1 MYLTPQQYIPGTIKA
16 LNPLKRKAG
25 NPGGT
30 QNRKLHYKDIITAFD
45 IESTRLVEI
54 EQSIMYVWQMH
65 LDGIGT
71 IIGRTWNELLT
82 LFKQF
87 RDELQKE
94 TLCIFVHN
102 LSYEFQFLR
111 AIYNFQQ
118 DEVFAVDSRKVLKCT
133 MWDGAIEFRCSYLH
147 SNMSLAQ
154 YTKKMG
160 VEHAKLSGDKFDYT
174 VRRYPWTTLS
184 DGEIAYCTHD
194 VVGLVEAIKKEMA
207 MDGDD
212 LYTFPLTST
221 GYVRRDAK
229 AAMRQTRNHGIKDI
243 LPDYELYKLLREAFR
258 GGNTHAN
265 RYYAERV
272 LRNVKSADR
281 ISSYPEVMLNH
292 QYPVS
297 TFCKSCDNNP
307 ERVMDLITKKKKA
320 VVCRVKLWA
329 VRLID
334 EFWGCPYLSF
344 DKCRNVINGA
354 RDNGRIL
361 SADYLETSVTDV
373 DLKIILG
380 EYAFDNMEFTDVYY
394 ARYGELPEPLKDVVR
409 DYYRKKTELKNVPGQ
424 EIYYTKSK
432 NKLNSC
438 YGMMAQDPGKQSKIF
453 KDGEWTVEEKEQSAI
468 LDERNK
474 HAFLAYQWGVWV
486 TAWARYELEE
496 GLKIAGHNF
505 VYCDT
510 DSVKH
515 VGDCDFSAYNREKE
529 KRSKETGAY
538 ATDKHGETFY
548 MGLYESDGTYVTF
561 ATMGAKKYV
570 YTIKRDPI
578 TRPSVSK
585 KCKYIKT
592 GYYKRRGG
600 HVHCTIAGVDKSKG
614 GWELDRAGGIS
625 AFRRGFV
632 FRNAGGTE
640 SVYND
645 HPTNGVIEIDGHKL
659 LITPNVV
666 IRESEYTLGVSRD
679 YASLLLEIGEETVDF
694 LENL

>member
-1 MYLTPQQYIPGTIKA
+1 MYLTPSQYVPGTIAA
-16 LNPLKRKAG
+16 LSTLKRNSG

-30 QNRKLHYKDIITAFD
+30 QNRKLHYKDIIAAFD
-45 IESTRLVEI
+45 IETTRLPEI
-54 EQSIMYVWQMH
+54 EQAIMYVWQLH

-71 IIGRTWNELLT
+71 IIGRTWDELWAL
-82 LFKQF
+82 LKQF

-94 TLCIFVHN
+94 TVCIFVHN

-111 AIYNFQQ
+111 AIYNFHE

-147 SNMSLAQ
+147 SNMSLEQ

-160 VEHAKLSGDKFDYT
+160 VEHGKLSGEEFDYS
-174 VRRYPWTTLS
+174 VCRFPWTPLS
-184 DGEIAYCTHD
+184 DKEIAYCTHD
-194 VVGLVEAIKKEMA
+194 VLGLVEAIKKEME
-207 MDGDD
+207 MDGDN

-229 AAMRQTRNHGIKDI
+229 AAMRKSRNHGVKDI
-243 LPDYELYKLLREAFR
+243 LPDYELYTLLREAFR

-265 RYYAERV
+265 RYYAERI
-272 LRNVKSADR
+272 LHNVKSADR
-281 ISSYPEVMLNH
+281 VSSYPEVMCNH

-297 TFCKSCDNNP
+297 QFHKSCDNTP
-307 ERVMDLITKKKKA
+307 DRVMALITKQKKA
-320 VVCRVKLWA
+320 VVCRVKLWS

-334 EFWGCPYLSF
+334 ELWGCPYLSF

-373 DLKIILG
+373 DLKIILE
-380 EYAFDNMEFTDVYY
+380 EYEFDNMEFTDVYY
-394 ARYGELPEPLKDVVR
+394 ARYGYLPKPLIDVVQ

-424 EIYYTKSK
+424 EVFYTKSK

-438 YGMMAQDPGKQSKIF
+438 YGMMAQDPGKQSNIF
-453 KDGEWTVEEKEQSAI
+453 KDGEWTVEEKEQSEI
-468 LDERNK
+468 LEERNK
-474 HAFLAYQWGVWV
+474 HSFLAYQWGVWV

-510 DSVKH
+510 DSVKYI
-515 VGDCDFSAYNREKE
+515 GNCDFTAYNLAKE

-548 MGLYESDGTYVTF
+548 MGVYESDGSYSEF

-570 YTIKRDPI
+570 YKESQDGET
-578 TRPSVSK
+578 
-585 KCKYIKT
+585 
-592 GYYKRRGG
+592 
-600 HVHCTIAGVDKSKG
+600 HCTIAGVNKKRG
-614 GWELDRAGGIS
+614 GKELDRHGGIS

-632 FRNAGGTE
+632 FREAGGTE

-645 HPTNGVIEIDGHKL
+645 RPTNGVIEIDGHKL
-659 LITPNVV
+659 LITPNIV

-679 YASLLLEIGEETVDF
+679 YASLLLEIGKESVDF
-694 LENL
+694 LEDL

>member
-1 MYLTPQQYIPGTIKA
+1 MYLTPQQYVPGTIAA
-16 LNPLKRKAG
+16 LSTLKRNSG

-30 QNRKLHYKDIITAFD
+30 QNRKLHYKDIIAAFD
-45 IESTRLVEI
+45 IETTRLPEI
-54 EQSIMYVWQMH
+54 EQAIMYVWQLH

-71 IIGRTWNELLT
+71 IIGRTWDELWAL
-82 LFKQF
+82 LKQF

-94 TLCIFVHN
+94 TVCIFVHN

-111 AIYNFQQ
+111 AIYNFQE

-133 MWDGAIEFRCSYLH
+133 MWDGAIEFRCSHLH
-147 SNMSLAQ
+147 SNMSLDQ

-160 VEHAKLSGDKFDYT
+160 VEHSKLSGEEFDYS
-174 VRRYPWTTLS
+174 VRRFPWTPLS
-184 DGEIAYCTHD
+184 DKEIAYCTHD
-194 VVGLVEAIKKEMA
+194 VLGLVEAIKKEME
-207 MDGDD
+207 MDGDN

-229 AAMRQTRNHGIKDI
+229 AAMRQSRNHGVKDI
-243 LPDYELYKLLREAFR
+243 LPDYELYTLLREAFR

-272 LRNVKSADR
+272 LHNVKSADR
-281 ISSYPEVMLNH
+281 VSSYPEVMCNR

-297 TFCKSCDNNP
+297 EFHKSCDNSP
-307 ERVMDLITKKKKA
+307 ERVMALITKQKKA

-380 EYAFDNMEFTDVYY
+380 EYEFENMEFMDVYY
-394 ARYGELPEPLKDVVR
+394 ARYGYLPKPLIEVVQ

-424 EIYYTKSK
+424 EVYYTKSK

-438 YGMMAQDPGKQSKIF
+438 YGMMAQDPGKKSNIF
-453 KDGEWTVEEKEQSAI
+453 SGGEWLVEDKEQKEI
-468 LDERNK
+468 LDDRNK

-510 DSVKH
+510 DSVKYI
-515 VGDCDFSAYNREKE
+515 GDCDFSAYNSAKK
-529 KRSKETGAY
+529 KRSTETGAY

-548 MGLYESDGTYVTF
+548 MGRYESDGSYAEF

-570 YTIKRDPI
+570 YRETPDGE
-578 TRPSVSK
+578 T
-585 KCKYIKT
+585 
-592 GYYKRRGG
+592 
-600 HVHCTIAGVDKSKG
+600 HCTIAGVNKKLG
-614 GWELDRAGGIS
+614 GKELDKHGGMM

-632 FRNAGGTE
+632 FKEAGGTE

-659 LITPNVV
+659 LITPNIV

-679 YASLLLEIGEETVDF
+679 YASLLLEIGKESVDF
-694 LENL
+694 LEDL

>member
-1 MYLTPQQYIPGTIKA
+1 MYLNPQQYVPGTIAA
-16 LNPLKRKAG
+16 LPTLKRNTG

-30 QNRKLHYKDIITAFD
+30 QNRKLHYKDIIAAFD
-45 IESTRLVEI
+45 IETTRLSEI
-54 EQSIMYVWQMH
+54 EQAIMYVWQLH

-71 IIGRTWNELLT
+71 IIGRTWDELWAL
-82 LFKQF
+82 LKQF

-94 TLCIFVHN
+94 TVCIFVHN

-111 AIYNFQQ
+111 AIYNFQE

-147 SNMSLAQ
+147 SNMSLEQ
-154 YTKKMG
+154 YTKKMC
-160 VEHAKLSGDKFDYT
+160 VEHSKLSGEEFDYS
-174 VRRYPWTTLS
+174 VRRFPWTPLS
-184 DGEIAYCTHD
+184 DKEIAYCTHD
-194 VVGLVEAIKKEMA
+194 VLGLVEAIKKEME
-207 MDGDD
+207 MDGDN

-229 AAMRQTRNHGIKDI
+229 AAMRQSRNHGVKDI
-243 LPDYELYKLLREAFR
+243 LPDYELYALLREAFR

-265 RYYAERV
+265 RFYAERI
-272 LRNVKSADR
+272 LHDVKSADR
-281 ISSYPEVMLNH
+281 VSSYPEVMCNR

-297 TFCKSCDNNP
+297 EFHKSCDNSP
-307 ERVMDLITKKKKA
+307 ERVMALITKQKKA

-334 EFWGCPYLSF
+334 ELWGCPYLSF

-373 DLKIILG
+373 DLKIILE
-380 EYAFDNMEFTDVYY
+380 EYEFDNMEFTDVYY
-394 ARYGELPEPLKDVVR
+394 ARYGYLPKPLIDVVQ

-424 EIYYTKSK
+424 EVFYMKSK

-438 YGMMAQDPGKQSKIF
+438 YGMMAQDPGKQSNIF
-453 KDGEWTVEEKEQSAI
+453 SKGEWTVEDKEQPEI
-468 LDERNK
+468 LEERNK

-496 GLKIAGHNF
+496 GLKIAGHNY

-510 DSVKH
+510 DSVKYI
-515 VGDCDFSAYNREKE
+515 GECDFTAYNSAKK
-529 KRSKETGAY
+529 KRSTETGAY

-548 MGLYESDGTYVTF
+548 MGLYESDGSYAEF

-570 YTIKRDPI
+570 YRETPDGE
-578 TRPSVSK
+578 T
-585 KCKYIKT
+585 
-592 GYYKRRGG
+592 
-600 HVHCTIAGVDKSKG
+600 HCTIAGVNKKLG
-614 GWELDRAGGIS
+614 GKELDKHGGMM

-632 FRNAGGTE
+632 FKEAGGTE
-640 SVYND
+640 SIYND

-659 LITPNVV
+659 LITPNIV

-679 YASLLLEIGEETVDF
+679 YASLLLEIGKETVDF

>member
-1 MYLTPQQYIPGTIKA
+1 MYLTPQQYIPGSIAAMETV
-16 LNPLKRKAG
+16 KRKKG
-25 NPGGT
+25 NPGGV
-30 QNRKLHYKDIITAFD
+30 QNRKSHYKNIIAAFD
-45 IESTRLVEI
+45 IETTRLPEI
-54 EQSIMYVWQMH
+54 EQSIMYVWQLH

-71 IIGRTWNELLT
+71 IIGRTWHELLALLT
-82 LFKQF
+82 QI
-87 RDELQKE
+87 RDELHKE

-111 AIYNFQQ
+111 AIYSFSQE
-118 DEVFAVDSRKVLKCT
+118 EVFAVDSRKVLKCT

-160 VEHAKLSGDKFDYT
+160 VEHVKLSGDDFDYSA
-174 VRRYPWTTLS
+174 RRYPWTPLS
-184 DGEIAYCTHD
+184 EKEIAYCTHD
-194 VVGLVEAIKKEMA
+194 VLGLVEAIKKEMEL
-207 MDGDD
+207 DCDT

-229 AAMRQTRNHGIKDI
+229 AAMRQSRNHGVKDI
-243 LPDYELYKLLREAFR
+243 LPDYELYTILREAFR

-265 RYYAERV
+265 RYYAERI
-272 LRNVKSADR
+272 LHNVKSADR
-281 ISSYPEVMLNH
+281 VSSYPEVMCNR

-297 TFCKSCDNNP
+297 EFHKSCDNSAQ
-307 ERVMDLITKKKKA
+307 RVIDLITKQKKA

-334 EFWGCPYLSF
+334 ELWGCPYLSY

-361 SADYLETSVTDV
+361 SADYLETSITDV
-373 DLKIILG
+373 DLKIILS
-380 EYAFDNMEFTDVYY
+380 EYTFDNMEFTDVYY
-394 ARYGELPEPLKDVVR
+394 ARYGYLPKELINVVL
-409 DYYRKKTELKNVPGQ
+409 DYYHKKTALKNVAGQ
-424 EIYYTKSK
+424 EVYYTKAK

-438 YGMMAQDPGKQSKIF
+438 YGMMAQDPGKKSNIF
-453 KDGEWTVEEKEQSAI
+453 VAGNWALEDKDQAKI
-468 LDERNK
+468 LDERNE

-510 DSVKH
+510 DSVKYL
-515 VGDCDFSAYNREKE
+515 GNCDFTVYNDAKV
-529 KRSKETGAY
+529 KRSAETGAC
-538 ATDKHGETFY
+538 ATDKHGETHY
-548 MGLYESDGTYVTF
+548 MGVYEADGCYAEF

-570 YTIKRDPI
+570 YTETP
-578 TRPSVSK
+578 
-585 KCKYIKT
+585 
-592 GYYKRRGG
+592 GG
-600 HVHCTIAGVDKSKG
+600 ETHCTVAGVNKKLG
-614 GWELDRAGGIS
+614 GKELDKHGGIS
-625 AFRRGFV
+625 AFHRGFV
-632 FRNAGGTE
+632 FHEAGGTE

-645 HPTNGVIEIDGHKL
+645 HYNNGVIEIDGHKL
-659 LITPNVV
+659 LVTPNIV

-679 YASLLLEIGEETVDF
+679 YASLLLEIGKESVDF

>member
-1 MYLTPQQYIPGTIKA
+1 MYLTPQQYITGTIKA
-16 LNPLKRKAG
+16 LNPVKRRAG

-30 QNRKLHYKDIITAFD
+30 QNRKLHYKDIIAAFD
-45 IESTRLVEI
+45 IETTRLEEI
-54 EQSIMYVWQMH
+54 EQSVMYVWQLQ
-65 LDGIGT
+65 LDGVGT

-82 LFKQF
+82 LLKQF

-102 LSYEFQFLR
+102 LSYEFQFLQ
-111 AIYNFQQ
+111 AIYNFQD

-160 VEHAKLSGDKFDYT
+160 VAHAKLSGDDFDYT
-174 VRRYPWTTLS
+174 IRRYPWTPLT
-184 DGEIAYCTHD
+184 DAEIAYCTHD
-194 VVGLVEAIKKEMA
+194 VLGLVEAIKKEMG

-229 AAMRQTRNHGIKDI
+229 AAMRQSRNHGIKDI

-265 RYYAERV
+265 RYYADRV
-272 LRNVKSADR
+272 LHNVKSADR
-281 ISSYPEVMLNH
+281 VSSYPEVMCNK

-297 TFCKSCDNNP
+297 AFHKSCDNTP
-307 ERVMDLITKKKKA
+307 ERVMSLITKQKKA
-320 VVCRVKLWA
+320 VVCRVKLWG

-344 DKCRNVINGA
+344 DKCRNVVNGA

-361 SADYLETSVTDV
+361 SAEYLETSVTDI
-373 DLKIILG
+373 DIKIILG
-380 EYAFDNMEFTDVYY
+380 EYEFDNMEFSDVYY
-394 ARYGELPEPLKDVVR
+394 ARYGKLPKPLTDVVLS
-409 DYYRKKTELKNVPGQ
+409 YYHKKTELKGVAGQ
-424 EIYYTKSK
+424 EVYYTKSK
-432 NKLNSC
+432 NKQNAC
-438 YGMMAQDPGKQSKIF
+438 YGMMAQDPGKQSTVYQN
-453 KDGEWTVEEKEQSAI
+453 GEWVTEDKSQSAI

-510 DSVKH
+510 DSVKY
-515 VGDCDFSAYNREKE
+515 VGECDFNKYNEK
-529 KRSKETGAY
+529 KVKESIESGAY
-538 ATDKHGETFY
+538 ATSRDGITYY
-548 MGLYESDGTYVTF
+548 MGVYESDGTYADF

-570 YTIKRDPI
+570 YTETP
-578 TRPSVSK
+578 
-585 KCKYIKT
+585 
-592 GYYKRRGG
+592 GG
-600 HVHCTIAGVDKSKG
+600 ETHCTIAGVNKKLG
-614 GWELDRAGGIS
+614 GKELDKHGGIS

-632 FRNAGGTE
+632 FREAGGTE

-659 LITPNVV
+659 LITPNIV

>member
-1 MYLTPQQYIPGTIKA
+1 MYLTPQQYVPGTIAA
-16 LNPLKRKAG
+16 LNALKRNTG

-30 QNRKLHYKDIITAFD
+30 QNRKLHYKDIIAAFD
-45 IESTRLVEI
+45 IETTRLPEI
-54 EQSIMYVWQMH
+54 EQSIMYVWQLH

-71 IIGRTWNELLT
+71 IIGRTWDELWAL
-82 LFKQF
+82 LKQF

-94 TLCIFVHN
+94 TVCIFVHN

-111 AIYNFQQ
+111 GIYNFQE

-160 VEHAKLSGDKFDYT
+160 VEHGKLSGDEFDYSAL
-174 VRRYPWTTLS
+174 RFPWTPLS
-184 DGEIAYCTHD
+184 DKEIAYCTHD
-194 VVGLVEAIKKEMA
+194 VLGLVEAIKKEME
-207 MDGDD
+207 MDGDN

-229 AAMRQTRNHGIKDI
+229 AAMRKSRNHGVKDI
-243 LPDYELYKLLREAFR
+243 LPDYELYTLLREAFR

-265 RYYAERV
+265 RYYTQRI
-272 LRNVKSADR
+272 LHDVKSADR
-281 ISSYPEVMLNH
+281 VSSYPEVMCNR

-297 TFCKSCDNNP
+297 EFHKSCDNSP
-307 ERVMDLITKKKKA
+307 QRVIALITKQKKA

-329 VRLID
+329 VMLVD
-334 EFWGCPYLSF
+334 EFWGCPYLSL

-361 SADYLETSVTDV
+361 SADYLETSATDV
-373 DLKIILG
+373 DLKIILN
-380 EYAFDNMEFTDVYY
+380 EYKFDNMEFSDVYY
-394 ARYGELPEPLKDVVR
+394 ARYGYLPKPLIDVVQ

-424 EIYYTKSK
+424 EVFYTKAK

-438 YGMMAQDPGKQSKIF
+438 YGMMAQDPGKQSYIF
-453 KDGEWTVEEKEQSAI
+453 KDGEWTAEEKEQSEI
-468 LDERNK
+468 MEERNK

-510 DSVKH
+510 DSVKYI
-515 VGDCDFSAYNREKE
+515 GDCDFSAYNRAKE
-529 KRSKETGAY
+529 KRSAETGAY

-548 MGLYESDGTYVTF
+548 MGVYESDGSYSEF

-570 YTIKRDPI
+570 YKETPYGE
-578 TRPSVSK
+578 T
-585 KCKYIKT
+585 
-592 GYYKRRGG
+592 
-600 HVHCTIAGVDKSKG
+600 HCTIAGVNKKLG
-614 GWELDRAGGIS
+614 GKELDKNGGIS

-632 FRNAGGTE
+632 FREAGGTE

-659 LITPNVV
+659 LITPNIV

-679 YASLLLEIGEETVDF
+679 YASLLLEIGKETVDF

>member
-1 MYLTPQQYIPGTIKA
+1 MYLTPEQYVPGTIA
-16 LNPLKRKAG
+16 AIPTLKRNSG
-25 NPGGT
+25 NPGGM
-30 QNRKLHYKDIITAFD
+30 QNRKLHYKDIIAAFD
-45 IESTRLVEI
+45 IETTRLAEI
-54 EQSIMYVWQMH
+54 EQAIMYVWQLH

-71 IIGRTWNELLT
+71 IIGRTWDELWAL
-82 LFKQF
+82 LKQF

-94 TLCIFVHN
+94 TVCIFVHN

-111 AIYNFQQ
+111 AIYNFQE

-147 SNMSLAQ
+147 SNMSLDQ

-160 VEHAKLSGDKFDYT
+160 VEHAKLSGEDFDYSI
-174 VRRYPWTTLS
+174 RRYPWTPLT
-184 DGEIAYCTHD
+184 DKEIAYCTHD
-194 VVGLVEAIKKEMA
+194 VLGLVEAIKKEME
-207 MDGDD
+207 MDGDN

-229 AAMRQTRNHGIKDI
+229 SAMRQSRNHGVKDI
-243 LPDYELYKLLREAFR
+243 LPDYELYTLLREAFR

-265 RYYAERV
+265 RFYAERI
-272 LRNVKSADR
+272 LHYVKSADR
-281 ISSYPEVMLNH
+281 VSSYPEVMCNH
-292 QYPVS
+292 KYPVS
-297 TFCKSCDNNP
+297 EFHKSCDNSP
-307 ERVMDLITKKKKA
+307 DRVISLITKQKKA
-320 VVCRVKLWA
+320 VVCRVKLWS

-361 SADYLETSVTDV
+361 SADYLETTVTDV
-373 DLKIILG
+373 DLKIILE
-380 EYAFDNMEFTDVYY
+380 EYEFDNMEFTDVYY
-394 ARYGELPEPLKDVVR
+394 ARYGYLPKPLIDVVQ

-424 EIYYTKSK
+424 EVYYTKAK

-438 YGMMAQDPGKQSKIF
+438 YGMMAQDPGKKSNIF
-453 KDGEWTVEEKEQSAI
+453 SGGEWSVEDKEQKEI

-510 DSVKH
+510 DSVKYI
-515 VGDCDFSAYNREKE
+515 GDCDFSAYNRAKE
-529 KRSKETGAY
+529 KRSSETGAY
-538 ATDKHGETFY
+538 ATDKHGDTFY
-548 MGLYESDGTYVTF
+548 MGVYESDGSYSEF

-570 YTIKRDPI
+570 YKETLDDE
-578 TRPSVSK
+578 T
-585 KCKYIKT
+585 
-592 GYYKRRGG
+592 
-600 HVHCTIAGVDKSKG
+600 HCTIAGVNKKLG
-614 GWELDRAGGIS
+614 GKELDKNGGIS

-632 FRNAGGTE
+632 FREAGGTE

-659 LITPNVV
+659 LITPNIV

-679 YASLLLEIGEETVDF
+679 YASLLLEIGKETVDF

>member
-1 MYLTPQQYIPGTIKA
+1 MILRPSDYTPGTIA
-16 LNPLKRKAG
+16 NIETLARKRG
-25 NPGGT
+25 NPGGQ
-30 QNRKLHYKDIITAFD
+30 QNRGGKYKNIIAAFD
-45 IESTRLVEI
+45 IETTRLPEI
-54 EQSIMYVWQMH
+54 EQAIMYVWQLH

-71 IIGRTWNELLT
+71 IIGRTWDELYT
-82 LFKQF
+82 LFTQF
-87 RDELQKE
+87 RDELHKE

-111 AIYNFQQ
+111 AIYNFQE

-133 MWDGAIEFRCSYLH
+133 MWDGTIEFRCSYLH

-160 VEHAKLSGDKFDYT
+160 VEHTKLSGDDFDYS
-174 VRRYPWTTLS
+174 VRRFPWTPLS
-184 DGEIAYCTHD
+184 DKEIAYCTHD
-194 VVGLVEAIKKEMA
+194 VLGLVEAIKKEMS
-207 MDGDD
+207 MDGDT

-229 AAMRQTRNHGIKDI
+229 KAMRESRDHGVKNI
-243 LPDYELYKLLREAFR
+243 LPDYELYTLLREAFR

-265 RYYAERV
+265 RYYAERI
-272 LRNVKSADR
+272 LHDVKSADR
-281 ISSYPEVMLNH
+281 VSSYPEVMCNR

-297 TFCKSCDNNP
+297 EFHKSCDNSP
-307 ERVMDLITKKKKA
+307 ERVMALITKQKKA
-320 VVCRVKLWA
+320 VVCRVKIWA

-373 DLKIILG
+373 DLKIILD
-380 EYAFDNMEFTDVYY
+380 EYEFDNLEFADVYY
-394 ARYGELPEPLKDVVR
+394 ARYGYLPKPLIDVVQ
-409 DYYRKKTELKNVPGQ
+409 DYYRKKTKLKNVPGQ
-424 EIYYTKSK
+424 EVFYTKSK

-453 KDGEWTVEEKEQSAI
+453 RKGEWTVEDKEHAEI

-496 GLKIAGHNF
+496 GLKIAGHNY

-510 DSVKH
+510 DSVKYI
-515 VGDCDFSAYNREKE
+515 GDCDFTAYNLAKK
-529 KRSKETGAY
+529 KRSTETGAY

-548 MGLYESDGTYVTF
+548 MGLYESDGSYADF

-570 YTIKRDPI
+570 YRETPDGE
-578 TRPSVSK
+578 T
-585 KCKYIKT
+585 
-592 GYYKRRGG
+592 
-600 HVHCTIAGVDKSKG
+600 HCTIAGVNKRLG
-614 GWELDRAGGIS
+614 GKELDDNGGVT
-625 AFRRGFV
+625 AFHRGFV
-632 FRNAGGTE
+632 FRRAGGTE

-645 HPTNGVIEIDGHKL
+645 HPTNGTIEIDGHKL
-659 LITPNVV
+659 LITPNIV
-666 IRESEYTLGVSRD
+666 IRDSEYTLGVSRD
-679 YASLLLEIGEETVDF
+679 YASLLLEIGKETVDF
-694 LENL
+694 LDNL

>member
-1 MYLTPQQYIPGTIKA
+1 MYLTPQQYVPGTIA
-16 LNPLKRKAG
+16 ELNTLKRNSG

-30 QNRKLHYKDIITAFD
+30 QNRKRRYKDIIAAFD
-45 IESTRLVEI
+45 IETTRLTEI
-54 EQSIMYVWQMH
+54 EQAIMYVWQLH

-71 IIGRTWNELLT
+71 IIGRTWDELWALLT
-82 LFKQF
+82 QF
-87 RDELQKE
+87 RDELHKE

-111 AIYNFQQ
+111 AIYNFEE

-147 SNMSLAQ
+147 SNMSLDQ

-160 VEHAKLSGDKFDYT
+160 VEHGKLSGEEFDYS
-174 VRRYPWTTLS
+174 VRRFPWTPLS
-184 DGEIAYCTHD
+184 DKEIAYCTHD
-194 VVGLVEAIKKEMA
+194 VLGLVEAIKKEME
-207 MDGDD
+207 MDGDN

-229 AAMRQTRNHGIKDI
+229 AAMRKIRNHGVKDI
-243 LPDYELYKLLREAFR
+243 LPDYELYTLLREAFR

-272 LRNVKSADR
+272 LHNVKSADR
-281 ISSYPEVMLNH
+281 VSSYPEVMCNR

-297 TFCKSCDNNP
+297 EFRKSCDNSP
-307 ERVMDLITKKKKA
+307 ERVIALITKQKKA
-320 VVCRVKLWA
+320 VVCRVKLWS

-334 EFWGCPYLSF
+334 ELWGCPYLSF

-373 DLKIILG
+373 DLKIILE
-380 EYAFDNMEFTDVYY
+380 EYEFDNMEFTDVYY
-394 ARYGELPEPLKDVVR
+394 ARYGYLPKPLIDVVQ

-424 EIYYTKSK
+424 EVFYTKAK

-438 YGMMAQDPGKQSKIF
+438 YGMMAQDPGKQSNIF
-453 KDGEWTVEEKEQSAI
+453 RKGEWEVEDKEQPEI
-468 LDERNK
+468 LEERNK

-496 GLKIAGHNF
+496 GLKIAGHNY

-510 DSVKH
+510 DSVKYI
-515 VGDCDFSAYNREKE
+515 GECDFTSYNTAKK
-529 KRSKETGAY
+529 KRSTETGAY

-548 MGLYESDGTYVTF
+548 MGLYESDGSYAEF

-570 YTIKRDPI
+570 YKETPDGE
-578 TRPSVSK
+578 T
-585 KCKYIKT
+585 
-592 GYYKRRGG
+592 
-600 HVHCTIAGVDKSKG
+600 HCTIAGVNKKLG
-614 GWELDRAGGIS
+614 GKELDKHGGMM

-632 FRNAGGTE
+632 FRGAGGTE

-659 LITPNVV
+659 LITPNIV

-679 YASLLLEIGEETVDF
+679 YASLLLEIGKESVDF
-694 LENL
+694 LEDL

>member
-1 MYLTPQQYIPGTIKA
+1 
-16 LNPLKRKAG
+16 
-25 NPGGT
+25 
-30 QNRKLHYKDIITAFD
+30 
-45 IESTRLVEI
+45 
-54 EQSIMYVWQMH
+54 MYVWQLH

-71 IIGRTWNELLT
+71 IIGRTWDELWAL
-82 LFKQF
+82 LKQF
-87 RDELQKE
+87 RDELEKE

-111 AIYNFQQ
+111 AIYNFQE

-147 SNMSLAQ
+147 SNMSLDQ
-154 YTKKMG
+154 YTKKMC
-160 VEHAKLSGDKFDYT
+160 VEHAKLSGVDFDYS
-174 VRRYPWTTLS
+174 VRRFPWTPLT
-184 DGEIAYCTHD
+184 DAEIAYCTND
-194 VVGLVEAIKKEMA
+194 VVGLVEAIKKEME
-207 MDGDD
+207 MDGDN

-229 AAMRQTRNHGIKDI
+229 AAMRKSRNHGFKDI
-243 LPDYELYKLLREAFR
+243 LPDYELYTLLREAFR

-265 RYYAERV
+265 RYYAERI
-272 LRNVKSADR
+272 LHDVKSADR
-281 ISSYPEVMLNH
+281 VSSYPEVMCNR

-297 TFCKSCDNNP
+297 EFHKSCDNSP
-307 ERVMDLITKKKKA
+307 ERVMSLITKQKKA
-320 VVCRVKLWA
+320 VVCRVKLWK

-373 DLKIILG
+373 DLKIILE
-380 EYAFDNMEFTDVYY
+380 EYEFDNMEFTDVYY
-394 ARYGELPEPLKDVVR
+394 ARYGNLPKPLIDVVQ
-409 DYYRKKTELKNVPGQ
+409 DYYRKKTGLKNVPGQ
-424 EIYYTKSK
+424 EVYYTKSK

-438 YGMMAQDPGKQSKIF
+438 YGMMAQDPGKQSNIF
-453 KDGEWTVEEKEQSAI
+453 KCGEWIIEDKEQSAI
-468 LDERNK
+468 LEERNK

-486 TAWARYELEE
+486 TAWARYELEQ

-510 DSVKH
+510 DSVKYI
-515 VGDCDFSAYNREKE
+515 GDCDFTAYNSAKE
-529 KRSKETGAY
+529 KRSTETGAF
-538 ATDKHGETFY
+538 ASDKHGETFY
-548 MGLYESDGTYVTF
+548 MGVYESDGMYSEF

-570 YTIKRDPI
+570 YKESQDGET
-578 TRPSVSK
+578 
-585 KCKYIKT
+585 
-592 GYYKRRGG
+592 
-600 HVHCTIAGVDKSKG
+600 HCTIAGVNKKLG
-614 GWELDRAGGIS
+614 GKELDKHGGMS

-632 FRNAGGTE
+632 FHEAGGTE

-659 LITPNVV
+659 LITPNIV

-679 YASLLLEIGEETVDF
+679 YASLLLEIGKESVDF

>member
-1 MYLTPQQYIPGTIKA
+1 MYLSPQQYVPGTIAA
-16 LNPLKRKAG
+16 LPTLKRNSG

-30 QNRKLHYKDIITAFD
+30 QNRKLHYKDIIAAFD
-45 IESTRLVEI
+45 IETTRLPEI
-54 EQSIMYVWQMH
+54 EQAIMYVWQLH

-71 IIGRTWNELLT
+71 IIGRTWDELWAL
-82 LFKQF
+82 LKQF

-94 TLCIFVHN
+94 TVCIFVHN

-111 AIYNFQQ
+111 AIYNFQE

-160 VEHAKLSGDKFDYT
+160 VEHTKLSGEDFDYSI
-174 VRRYPWTTLS
+174 RRYPWMPLT
-184 DGEIAYCTHD
+184 DKEIAYCTHD
-194 VVGLVEAIKKEMA
+194 VLGLVEAIKKEME
-207 MDGDD
+207 MDGDN

-229 AAMRQTRNHGIKDI
+229 AAMRQSRNHGVKEI
-243 LPDYELYKLLREAFR
+243 LPDYELYVLLREAFR

-265 RYYAERV
+265 RFYAERI
-272 LRNVKSADR
+272 LHDVKSADR
-281 ISSYPEVMLNH
+281 VSSYPEVMCNR

-297 TFCKSCDNNP
+297 KFHKSCDNSP
-307 ERVMDLITKKKKA
+307 ERVMALITKQKKA
-320 VVCRVKLWA
+320 VVCRVKLWS

-380 EYAFDNMEFTDVYY
+380 EYEFDNMEFTDVYY
-394 ARYGELPEPLKDVVR
+394 ARYGNLPKPLIDVVQ

-424 EIYYTKSK
+424 EVFYTKAK

-438 YGMMAQDPGKQSKIF
+438 YGMMAQDPGKQSNIF
-453 KDGEWTVEEKEQSAI
+453 SKGEWAVEEKEQKEI
-468 LDERNK
+468 LEERNK

-496 GLKIAGHNF
+496 GLKIAGHNY

-510 DSVKH
+510 DSVKYI
-515 VGDCDFSAYNREKE
+515 GDCDFTAYNMAKE
-529 KRSKETGAY
+529 KRSTETGAY

-548 MGLYESDGTYVTF
+548 MGLYESDGSYAEF

-570 YTIKRDPI
+570 YKETPDGE
-578 TRPSVSK
+578 T
-585 KCKYIKT
+585 
-592 GYYKRRGG
+592 
-600 HVHCTIAGVDKSKG
+600 HCTIAGVDKKLG
-614 GWELDRAGGIS
+614 GKELDKHGGMM

-632 FRNAGGTE
+632 FKEAGGTE

-659 LITPNVV
+659 LITPNIV

-679 YASLLLEIGEETVDF
+679 YASLLLEIGKESVDF

>member
-1 MYLTPQQYIPGTIKA
+1 MYLTPQQYVPGTIAA
-16 LNPLKRKAG
+16 LNTLKRNSG

-30 QNRKLHYKDIITAFD
+30 QNRKLHYKDIIAAFD
-45 IESTRLVEI
+45 IETTRLTEI
-54 EQSIMYVWQMH
+54 EQSIMYVWQLQ
-65 LDGIGT
+65 LDGVGT
-71 IIGRTWNELLT
+71 IIGRTWNELLM
-82 LFKQF
+82 LLKQF

-102 LSYEFQFLR
+102 LSYEFQFLQ
-111 AIYNFQQ
+111 AIYNFQE

-147 SNMSLAQ
+147 SNMSLDQ

-160 VEHAKLSGDKFDYT
+160 VEHAKLSGEDFDYT
-174 VRRYPWTTLS
+174 IRRYPWTPLTDS
-184 DGEIAYCTHD
+184 EIAYCTHD
-194 VVGLVEAIKKEMA
+194 VLGLVEAIKKEMA
-207 MDGDD
+207 MDGDN

-229 AAMRQTRNHGIKDI
+229 AAMRQSRDHGIKDI

-265 RYYAERV
+265 RYYADRV
-272 LRNVKSADR
+272 MHNVKSADR
-281 ISSYPEVMLNH
+281 VSSYPEVMCNN

-297 TFCKSCDNNP
+297 AFHKSCDNTP
-307 ERVMDLITKKKKA
+307 ERVMSLITKQNKA
-320 VVCRVKLWA
+320 VVCRVKLWG

-344 DKCRNVINGA
+344 DKCRNVVNGA

-361 SADYLETSVTDV
+361 SAEYLETSVTDI
-373 DLKIILG
+373 DIKIILG
-380 EYAFDNMEFTDVYY
+380 EYEFDNMEFSDVYY
-394 ARYGELPEPLKDVVR
+394 ARYGNLPKPLIDVVQ

-424 EIYYTKSK
+424 EVYYTKSK

-438 YGMMAQDPGKQSKIF
+438 YGMMAQDPGKQSNIF
-453 KDGEWTVEEKEQSAI
+453 KGGEWTIEEKEQSSI
-468 LDERNK
+468 LDDRNK

-510 DSVKH
+510 DSVKY
-515 VGDCDFSAYNREKE
+515 VGDCDFSVYNRAKE

-548 MGLYESDGTYVTF
+548 MGVYESDGTYADF

-570 YTIKRDPI
+570 YTETP
-578 TRPSVSK
+578 
-585 KCKYIKT
+585 
-592 GYYKRRGG
+592 GG
-600 HVHCTIAGVDKSKG
+600 ETHCTIAGVNKKLG
-614 GWELDRAGGIS
+614 GKELDKHGGIS

-632 FRNAGGTE
+632 FREAGGTE

-659 LITPNVV
+659 LITPNIV

>member
-1 MYLTPQQYIPGTIKA
+1 MYLNPKQYVPGTIAA
-16 LNPLKRKAG
+16 LSTLKRNRG

-30 QNRKLHYKDIITAFD
+30 QNRKLHYKDIIAAFD
-45 IESTRLVEI
+45 IETTRLPEI
-54 EQSIMYVWQMH
+54 EQAIMYVWQLH

-71 IIGRTWNELLT
+71 IIGRTWNELWAL
-82 LFKQF
+82 LKQF

-111 AIYNFQQ
+111 AIYNFQE

-147 SNMSLAQ
+147 SNMSLDQ

-160 VEHAKLSGDKFDYT
+160 VEHAKLSGEDFDYSI
-174 VRRYPWTTLS
+174 RRYPWTPLS
-184 DGEIAYCTHD
+184 DKEIAYCTHD
-194 VVGLVEAIKKEMA
+194 VIGLVEAIKKEME
-207 MDGDD
+207 MDGDN

-229 AAMRQTRNHGIKDI
+229 AAIRKSRNHGVRDI
-243 LPDYELYKLLREAFR
+243 LPDYELYTLLREAFR

-265 RYYAERV
+265 RYYAERI
-272 LRNVKSADR
+272 LHDVKSADR
-281 ISSYPEVMLNH
+281 VSSYPEVMCNRH
-292 QYPVS
+292 YPVS
-297 TFCKSCDNNP
+297 EFHKSCDNSP
-307 ERVMDLITKKKKA
+307 ERVMALITKQKKA
-320 VVCRVKLWA
+320 VVCRVKLWG
-329 VRLID
+329 VRLVD
-334 EFWGCPYLSF
+334 ELWGCPYLSF

-373 DLKIILG
+373 DLKIILE
-380 EYAFDNMEFTDVYY
+380 EYEFDNMEFTDVYY
-394 ARYGELPEPLKDVVR
+394 ARYGHLPKPLIDVVQ

-424 EIYYTKSK
+424 EVFYTKAK

-438 YGMMAQDPGKQSKIF
+438 YGMMAQDPGKQSNIF
-453 KDGEWTVEEKEQSAI
+453 HNGEWTVEDKEQPEI
-468 LDERNK
+468 LEERNK

-496 GLKIAGHNF
+496 GLKIAGHNY

-510 DSVKH
+510 DSVKYI
-515 VGDCDFSAYNREKE
+515 GDCDFTAYNSAKK
-529 KRSKETGAY
+529 KRSTDTGAY

-548 MGLYESDGTYVTF
+548 MGLYESDGSYAEF

-570 YTIKRDPI
+570 YRETPDGE
-578 TRPSVSK
+578 T
-585 KCKYIKT
+585 
-592 GYYKRRGG
+592 
-600 HVHCTIAGVDKSKG
+600 HCTIAGVNKKLG
-614 GWELDRAGGIS
+614 GKELDKHGGVI

-632 FRNAGGTE
+632 FKEAGGTE

-659 LITPNVV
+659 LITPNIV

>member
-1 MYLTPQQYIPGTIKA
+1 MYLTPQQYVPGTISA
-16 LNPLKRKAG
+16 LPTLKRNIG

-30 QNRKLHYKDIITAFD
+30 QNRKLHYKDIIAAFD
-45 IESTRLVEI
+45 IETTRLPEI
-54 EQSIMYVWQMH
+54 EQAIMYVWQLH

-71 IIGRTWNELLT
+71 IIGRTWDELWAL
-82 LFKQF
+82 LKQF

-94 TLCIFVHN
+94 TVCIFVHN

-111 AIYNFQQ
+111 AIYNFHE
-118 DEVFAVDSRKVLKCT
+118 DEVFAVDIRKVLKCT

-147 SNMSLAQ
+147 SNMSLEQ

-160 VEHAKLSGDKFDYT
+160 VEHGKLSGVEFDYS
-174 VRRYPWTTLS
+174 VRRFPWTPLS
-184 DGEIAYCTHD
+184 DKEIAYCTHD
-194 VVGLVEAIKKEMA
+194 VLGLVEAIKKEME
-207 MDGDD
+207 MDGDN

-229 AAMRQTRNHGIKDI
+229 AAMRQSRNHGVKDI
-243 LPDYELYKLLREAFR
+243 LPDYELYTLLREAFR

-265 RYYAERV
+265 RFYAERI
-272 LRNVKSADR
+272 LRDVKSADR
-281 ISSYPEVMLNH
+281 VSSYPEVMCNRK
-292 QYPVS
+292 YPVS
-297 TFCKSCDNNP
+297 EFHKSCDNSP
-307 ERVMDLITKKKKA
+307 ERVMDLITKQKKA

-334 EFWGCPYLSF
+334 ELWGCPYLSF

-373 DLKIILG
+373 DLKIVLE
-380 EYAFDNMEFTDVYY
+380 EYEFDNMEFTDVYY
-394 ARYGELPEPLKDVVR
+394 ARYGYLPKPLIDVVQ

-424 EIYYTKSK
+424 EVFYTKAK

-438 YGMMAQDPGKQSKIF
+438 YGMMAQDPGKQSNIF
-453 KDGEWTVEEKEQSAI
+453 RSGEWAVEEKEHPEI
-468 LDERNK
+468 LEERNK

-496 GLKIAGHNF
+496 GLKIAGHNY

-510 DSVKH
+510 DSVKYI
-515 VGDCDFSAYNREKE
+515 GECDFTAYNSAKK
-529 KRSKETGAY
+529 KRSTETGAY

-548 MGLYESDGTYVTF
+548 MGIYESDGSYAEF

-570 YTIKRDPI
+570 YRETPDGE
-578 TRPSVSK
+578 T
-585 KCKYIKT
+585 
-592 GYYKRRGG
+592 
-600 HVHCTIAGVDKSKG
+600 HCTIAGVNKKLG
-614 GWELDRAGGIS
+614 GKELDKHGGMM

-632 FRNAGGTE
+632 FKEAGGTE

-659 LITPNVV
+659 LITPNIV

-679 YASLLLEIGEETVDF
+679 YASLLFEIGKGSVDF
-694 LENL
+694 LEDL

>member
-1 MYLTPQQYIPGTIKA
+1 MYLQPCDYANGTIAKIET
-16 LNPLKRKAG
+16 LPRKRG
-25 NPGGT
+25 NPGSQ
-30 QNRKLHYKDIITAFD
+30 QNRGGKYKNIIAAFD
-45 IESTRLVEI
+45 IETTRLPEI
-54 EQSIMYVWQMH
+54 EQSIMYVWQLH

-71 IIGRTWNELLT
+71 IIGRTWDELYT
-82 LFKQF
+82 LLMQF

-111 AIYNFQQ
+111 AIYNFQEN
-118 DEVFAVDSRKVLKCT
+118 EVFAVDSRKVLKCT

-160 VEHAKLSGDKFDYT
+160 VEHAKLSGEDFDYSE
-174 VRRYPWTTLS
+174 RRYPWTPLT
-184 DGEIAYCTHD
+184 DKEIAYCTND
-194 VVGLVEAIKKEMA
+194 VLGLVEAIKKEMT
-207 MDGDD
+207 MDGDT

-221 GYVRRDAK
+221 GYIRRDAK
-229 AAMRQTRNHGIKDI
+229 AAMRESRNCRVKDM
-243 LPDYELYKLLREAFR
+243 LPDYELYTLLREVFR

-265 RYYAERV
+265 RYYAERI
-272 LRNVKSADR
+272 LHNVKSADR
-281 ISSYPEVMLNH
+281 VSSYPEVMCNR

-297 TFCKSCDNNP
+297 VFHRSCDNSP
-307 ERVMDLITKKKKA
+307 ERVMALITKQKKA
-320 VVCRVKLWA
+320 VVCRVKLRG

-344 DKCRNVINGA
+344 DKCRNVLNGA

-373 DLKIILG
+373 DLQIILG
-380 EYAFDNMEFTDVYY
+380 EYEFDNMEFTDVFY
-394 ARYGELPEPLKDVVR
+394 ARYGYLPKPLIDVVQ

-424 EIYYTKSK
+424 EVYYTKAK

-453 KDGEWTVEEKEQSAI
+453 RDGEWEVEDKEQSVI

-486 TAWARYELEE
+486 TAWARYELEQ

-510 DSVKH
+510 DSVKYI
-515 VGDCDFSAYNREKE
+515 GNCDFSGYNRAKE
-529 KRSKETGAY
+529 KRSTETGAY
-538 ATDKHGETFY
+538 ATDKHGGTFY
-548 MGLYESDGTYVTF
+548 MGLYESDGSYAEF

-570 YTIKRDPI
+570 YKEIP
-578 TRPSVSK
+578 
-585 KCKYIKT
+585 
-592 GYYKRRGG
+592 GG
-600 HVHCTIAGVDKSKG
+600 ETHCTIAGVNKELG
-614 GWELDRAGGIS
+614 GKELDENGGMA

-632 FRNAGGTE
+632 FRKAGGTE

-645 HPTNGVIEIDGHKL
+645 HPTAGTIELDGHKI
-659 LITPNVV
+659 LITPNIV

-679 YASLLLEIGEETVDF
+679 YASLLLDIGKESVDF

>member
-1 MYLTPQQYIPGTIKA
+1 MYLTPQQYVPGTIAA
-16 LNPLKRKAG
+16 LSTLKRNRG

-30 QNRKLHYKDIITAFD
+30 QNRKLHYKDIIAAFD
-45 IESTRLVEI
+45 IETTRLPEI
-54 EQSIMYVWQMH
+54 EQAIMYVWQLH

-71 IIGRTWNELLT
+71 IIGRTWDELWAL
-82 LFKQF
+82 LKQF

-94 TLCIFVHN
+94 TVCIFVHN

-111 AIYNFQQ
+111 AIYNFQE

-147 SNMSLAQ
+147 SNMSLEQ

-160 VEHAKLSGDKFDYT
+160 VEHGKLSGEEFDYS
-174 VRRYPWTTLS
+174 VRRFPWTPLS
-184 DGEIAYCTHD
+184 DKEIAYCTHD
-194 VVGLVEAIKKEMA
+194 VLGLVEAIKKEME
-207 MDGDD
+207 MDGDN

-229 AAMRQTRNHGIKDI
+229 AAMRQSRNHGVKDI
-243 LPDYELYKLLREAFR
+243 LPDYELYVLFREAFR

-265 RYYAERV
+265 RYYVERV
-272 LRNVKSADR
+272 LHNVKSADR
-281 ISSYPEVMLNH
+281 VSSYPEVMCNH

-297 TFCKSCDNNP
+297 QFHKSCDNAP
-307 ERVMDLITKKKKA
+307 DRVMSLITKQKKA
-320 VVCRVKLWA
+320 IVCRVKLWR

-361 SADYLETSVTDV
+361 SAEYLETTVTDV

-380 EYAFDNMEFTDVYY
+380 EYEFDNMEFTDVYY
-394 ARYGELPEPLKDVVR
+394 ARYGNLPKPLIDVVQ
-409 DYYRKKTELKNVPGQ
+409 DYYRKKTELKNVTGQ
-424 EIYYTKSK
+424 EVLYTKSK

-453 KDGEWTVEEKEQSAI
+453 KGGEWTVEEKEQSEI

-486 TAWARYELEE
+486 TAWARYELED

-510 DSVKH
+510 DSVKYI
-515 VGDCDFSAYNREKE
+515 GDCDFTEYNSAKE
-529 KRSKETGAY
+529 KRSKETGSY
-538 ATDKHGETFY
+538 ANDKHGETFY
-548 MGLYESDGTYVTF
+548 MGVYESDGSYSEF

-570 YTIKRDPI
+570 YKESADGET
-578 TRPSVSK
+578 
-585 KCKYIKT
+585 
-592 GYYKRRGG
+592 
-600 HVHCTIAGVDKSKG
+600 HCTIAGVNKKLG
-614 GWELDRAGGIS
+614 GKELDKHGGIS

-632 FRNAGGTE
+632 FREAGGTE

-659 LITPNVV
+659 FITPNIV

>member
-1 MYLTPQQYIPGTIKA
+1 MYLTPQQYIPGSIASVET
-16 LNPLKRKAG
+16 LKREKG

-30 QNRKLHYKDIITAFD
+30 QNRKLHYKNIIAAFD
-45 IESTRLVEI
+45 IETTRLREI
-54 EQSIMYVWQMH
+54 EQSIMYVWQLH

-71 IIGRTWNELLT
+71 IIGRTWDELWALLT
-82 LFKQF
+82 QF
-87 RDELQKE
+87 RDELNKE

-111 AIYNFQQ
+111 AIYNFSQ

-160 VEHAKLSGDKFDYT
+160 VEHAKLSGEDFDYS
-174 VRRYPWTTLS
+174 VRRYPWTPLS
-184 DGEIAYCTHD
+184 DKEIAYCTHD
-194 VVGLVEAIKKEMA
+194 VLGLVEAIKKEME
-207 MDGDD
+207 MDGDT

-229 AAMRQTRNHGIKDI
+229 SAMRQSRNHGVKDI
-243 LPDYELYKLLREAFR
+243 LPDYELYTLLREAFR

-272 LRNVKSADR
+272 LNNVKSADR
-281 ISSYPEVMLNH
+281 VSSYPEVMCNR

-297 TFCKSCDNNP
+297 EFHKSCDNSP
-307 ERVMDLITKKKKA
+307 ERVMALITKQKKA

-329 VRLID
+329 VRLMD

-361 SADYLETSVTDV
+361 SAEYLETSVTDV
-373 DLKIILG
+373 DLKIILE
-380 EYAFDNMEFTDVYY
+380 EYEFDNLEFTDVYY
-394 ARYGELPEPLKDVVR
+394 ARYGYLPKPLIDVVQ

-424 EIYYTKSK
+424 EVFYTKAK

-453 KDGEWTVEEKEQSAI
+453 RKGEWTVEDKEQPEI

-510 DSVKH
+510 DSVKYI
-515 VGDCDFSAYNREKE
+515 GDCDFTGYNLAKE
-529 KRSKETGAY
+529 KRSKETGSY
-538 ATDKHGETFY
+538 ATDKHGDTFY
-548 MGLYESDGTYVTF
+548 MGVYESDGCYAEF

-570 YTIKRDPI
+570 YTMERGALR
-578 TRPSVSK
+578 RPNGCK
-585 KCKYIKT
+585 KCRYTKSGSYI
-592 GYYKRRGG
+592 RRGG
-600 HVHCTIAGVDKSKG
+600 HVHCTIAGVKKSKG

-625 AFRRGFV
+625 AFHRGFV
-632 FRNAGGTE
+632 FREAGGTE

-645 HPTNGVIEIDGHKL
+645 HPTNGVIDIDGHKL
-659 LITPNVV
+659 LITPNIV

-679 YASLLLEIGEETVDF
+679 YASLLLDIGKESVDI

>member
-16 LNPLKRKAG
+16 LNPVKRKVG

-30 QNRKLHYKDIITAFD
+30 QNRKLHYKDVIAAFD
-45 IESTRLVEI
+45 IETTRLTEI
-54 EQSIMYVWQMH
+54 EQSVMYVWQLQ
-65 LDGIGT
+65 LDGVGT
-71 IIGRTWNELLT
+71 IIGRTWNELLM
-82 LFKQF
+82 LLKQF

-111 AIYNFQQ
+111 AIYNFQE
-118 DEVFAVDSRKVLKCT
+118 DEVFSVDSRKVLKCT
-133 MWDGAIEFRCSYLH
+133 MWEGAIEFRCSYLH

-160 VEHAKLSGDKFDYT
+160 VEHAKLSGDDFDYT
-174 VRRYPWTTLS
+174 IRRYPWTPLT
-184 DGEIAYCTHD
+184 DAEIAYCTHD
-194 VVGLVEAIKKEMA
+194 VLGLVEAIKKEMA
-207 MDGDD
+207 MDGDN

-229 AAMRQTRNHGIKDI
+229 AAMRKSRNKGVKDI
-243 LPDYELYKLLREAFR
+243 LPDYELYTLLREAFR

-265 RYYAERV
+265 RYYADRI
-272 LRNVKSADR
+272 LHNVKSSDR
-281 ISSYPEVMLNH
+281 VSSYPEVMCNK
-292 QYPVS
+292 QYPIS
-297 TFCKSCDNNP
+297 AFHKSCDNTP
-307 ERVMDLITKKKKA
+307 ERVMALITKQKKA
-320 VVCRVKLWA
+320 VVCRVKLWR

-344 DKCRNVINGA
+344 DKCRNVINGV

-361 SADYLETSVTDV
+361 SAEYLETSVTDI

-380 EYAFDNMEFTDVYY
+380 EYEFDNMEFSDVYY
-394 ARYGELPEPLKDVVR
+394 SRYGKLPKELIDVILS
-409 DYYRKKTELKNVPGQ
+409 YYRKKTELKGVPGQ
-424 EIYYTKSK
+424 EVFYMKSK
-432 NKLNSC
+432 NKQNAC
-438 YGMMAQDPGKQSKIF
+438 YGMMAQDPGKQSIIF
-453 KDGEWTVEEKEQSAI
+453 QGGEWKVEEKEQSAI
-468 LDERNK
+468 LDERNE

-515 VGDCDFSAYNREKE
+515 VGECDFSTYNAKKVEE
-529 KRSKETGAY
+529 STESGAY
-538 ATDKHGETFY
+538 ATSRDGNTYY
-548 MGLYESDGTYVTF
+548 MGVYESDGTYADF

-570 YTIKRDPI
+570 YTETP
-578 TRPSVSK
+578 
-585 KCKYIKT
+585 
-592 GYYKRRGG
+592 GG
-600 HVHCTIAGVDKSKG
+600 ETHCTIAGVNKKLG
-614 GWELDRAGGIS
+614 GKELDKHGGIS

-632 FRNAGGTE
+632 FREAGGTE

-645 HPTNGVIEIDGHKL
+645 HPTNGAIEIDGHKL
-659 LITPNVV
+659 LITPNIV

-679 YASLLLEIGEETVDF
+679 YASLLLEIGKETVDF
-694 LENL
+694 LENP

>member
-16 LNPLKRKAG
+16 LNPVKRRAG

-30 QNRKLHYKDIITAFD
+30 QNRKLHYKDVIAAFD
-45 IESTRLVEI
+45 IETTRLTEI
-54 EQSIMYVWQMH
+54 EQSIMYVWQLH

-71 IIGRTWNELLT
+71 IIGRTWDELLA
-82 LFKQF
+82 LLKQF
-87 RDELQKE
+87 RDELRKE

-160 VEHAKLSGDKFDYT
+160 VEHVKLSGEDFNYT
-174 VRRYPWTTLS
+174 IRRYPWTPLT
-184 DGEIAYCTHD
+184 DAEIAYCSHD
-194 VVGLVEAIKKEMA
+194 VIGLVEAIKKEME
-207 MDGDD
+207 MDGDNM
-212 LYTFPLTST
+212 YTFPLTST

-229 AAMRQTRNHGIKDI
+229 AAMRQSRNHGVKEI
-243 LPDYELYKLLREAFR
+243 LPDYELYVLLREAFR

-265 RYYAERV
+265 RYYVERV
-272 LRNVKSADR
+272 LHNVKSADR
-281 ISSYPEVMLNH
+281 VSSYPEVMCNH

-297 TFCKSCDNNP
+297 QFHKSCDNNP
-307 ERVMDLITKKKKA
+307 DRVMSLITKRKKA
-320 VVCRVKLWA
+320 IVCRVKLWR

-361 SADYLETSVTDV
+361 SAEYLETTVTDV

-380 EYAFDNMEFTDVYY
+380 EYEFDNMEFTDVYY
-394 ARYGELPEPLKDVVR
+394 ARYGNLPKPLIDVVQ

-424 EIYYTKSK
+424 EVYYTKSK

-453 KDGEWTVEEKEQSAI
+453 KDGEWTVEEKEQPEI

-486 TAWARYELEE
+486 TAWARYELED

-510 DSVKH
+510 DSVKYI
-515 VGDCDFSAYNREKE
+515 GDCDFTGYNSAKE
-529 KRSKETGAY
+529 KRSKETGSY

-548 MGLYESDGTYVTF
+548 MGVYESDGSYSEF

-570 YTIKRDPI
+570 YKETPDGE
-578 TRPSVSK
+578 T
-585 KCKYIKT
+585 
-592 GYYKRRGG
+592 
-600 HVHCTIAGVDKSKG
+600 HCTIAGVNKKLG
-614 GWELDRAGGIS
+614 GKELDKHGGIS

-632 FRNAGGTE
+632 FRDAGGTE

-645 HPTNGVIEIDGHKL
+645 HPTNGVIDIDGHKL
-659 LITPNVV
+659 LITPNTV

-679 YASLLLEIGEETVDF
+679 YASLLLELEKKTVDF
-694 LENL
+694 LEDM

>member
-1 MYLTPQQYIPGTIKA
+1 MYLTPQQYIPGSIKSIE
-16 LNPLKRKAG
+16 PLKRKVG

-30 QNRKLHYKDIITAFD
+30 QNRKLHYKNVIAAFD
-45 IESTRLVEI
+45 IETTRLPEI
-54 EQSIMYVWQMH
+54 EQSIMYVWQLH

-71 IIGRTWNELLT
+71 IIGRTWDELWELL
-82 LFKQF
+82 KQL

-118 DEVFAVDSRKVLKCT
+118 EEVFAVDSRKVLKCT

-147 SNMSLAQ
+147 SNMSLDQ

-160 VEHAKLSGDKFDYT
+160 VEHYKLSGDDFDYS
-174 VRRYPWTTLS
+174 VRRFPWTPLT
-184 DGEIAYCTHD
+184 DAEIAYCTND
-194 VVGLVEAIKKEMA
+194 VVGLVEAIKKEME

-229 AAMRQTRNHGIKDI
+229 AAMRQNRNHGVKDI
-243 LPDYELYKLLREAFR
+243 LPDYELYTLLREAFR

-265 RYYAERV
+265 RYFSERI
-272 LRNVKSADR
+272 LHNVKSADR
-281 ISSYPEVMLNH
+281 VSSYPEVMCNR

-297 TFCKSCDNNP
+297 EFHKSCDNSP
-307 ERVMDLITKKKKA
+307 DRVMALITKQKKA
-320 VVCRVKLWA
+320 VVCRVKLWN

-373 DLKIILG
+373 DLKIILE
-380 EYAFDNMEFTDVYY
+380 EYEFDNMEFKDVYY
-394 ARYGELPEPLKDVVR
+394 ARYGYLPKPLIDVVQE
-409 DYYRKKTELKNVPGQ
+409 YYRKKTELKNVPGQ
-424 EIYYTKSK
+424 EVYYMKSK

-438 YGMMAQDPGKQSKIF
+438 YGMMAQDPGKKSYVFDPKP
-453 KDGEWTVEEKEQSAI
+453 KPDGQKQTDWTEENRAPEEI
-468 LDERNK
+468 LEERNK
-474 HAFLAYQWGVWV
+474 YAFLAYQWGVWV

-510 DSVKH
+510 DSVKYI
-515 VGDCDFSAYNREKE
+515 GDCDFSAYNRAKE
-529 KRSKETGAY
+529 KRSTETGSY

-548 MGLYESDGTYVTF
+548 MGVYESDGSYADF

-570 YTIKRDPI
+570 YRETA
-578 TRPSVSK
+578 
-585 KCKYIKT
+585 
-592 GYYKRRGG
+592 GG
-600 HVHCTIAGVDKSKG
+600 ETHCTIAGVNKKLG
-614 GWELDRAGGIS
+614 GKELDENGGMA

-632 FRNAGGTE
+632 FRKAGGTE

-645 HPTNGVIEIDGHKL
+645 HPTNGVIDIDGHKL
-659 LITPNVV
+659 LITPNIV

-679 YASLLLEIGEETVDF
+679 YAGLLLEIGKESVDF
-694 LENL
+694 LDGI

>member
-1 MYLTPQQYIPGTIKA
+1 MYLTPQQYVPGTIAA
-16 LNPLKRKAG
+16 LNTLKRNSG

-30 QNRKLHYKDIITAFD
+30 QNRKLHYKDIIAAFD
-45 IESTRLVEI
+45 IETTRLPEI
-54 EQSIMYVWQMH
+54 EQAIMYVWQLQ

-71 IIGRTWNELLT
+71 IIGRTWDELWAL
-82 LFKQF
+82 LKQF
-87 RDELQKE
+87 REELEKE

-111 AIYNFQQ
+111 AIYNFQE

-160 VEHAKLSGDKFDYT
+160 VEHAKLSGEDFDYSI
-174 VRRYPWTTLS
+174 RRYPWTPLT
-184 DGEIAYCTHD
+184 DKEIAYCTHD
-194 VVGLVEAIKKEMA
+194 VLGLVEAIKKEME
-207 MDGDD
+207 MDGDS

-229 AAMRQTRNHGIKDI
+229 AAMRQSRNHGVKDI
-243 LPDYELYKLLREAFR
+243 LPDYELYTLLREAFR

-265 RYYAERV
+265 RFYAERI
-272 LRNVKSADR
+272 LRDVKSADR
-281 ISSYPEVMLNH
+281 VSSYPEVMCNRK
-292 QYPVS
+292 YPVS
-297 TFCKSCDNNP
+297 EFHKSCDNSP
-307 ERVMDLITKKKKA
+307 ERVMDLITKQKKA

-334 EFWGCPYLSF
+334 ELWGCPYLSF

-373 DLKIILG
+373 DLKIILE
-380 EYAFDNMEFTDVYY
+380 EYEFDNMEFTDVYY
-394 ARYGELPEPLKDVVR
+394 ARYGYLPKPLIDVVQ

-424 EIYYTKSK
+424 EVFYTKAK

-438 YGMMAQDPGKQSKIF
+438 YGMMAQDPGKQSNIF
-453 KDGEWTVEEKEQSAI
+453 HNGEWAVEEKEQPEI
-468 LDERNK
+468 LEDRNK

-510 DSVKH
+510 DSVKYI
-515 VGDCDFSAYNREKE
+515 GNCDFTAYNLEKE

-548 MGLYESDGTYVTF
+548 MGVYESDGCYSEF

-570 YTIKRDPI
+570 YRETQDGE
-578 TRPSVSK
+578 T
-585 KCKYIKT
+585 
-592 GYYKRRGG
+592 
-600 HVHCTIAGVDKSKG
+600 HCTIAGVNKKLG
-614 GWELDRAGGIS
+614 GKELDKHGGMM

-632 FRNAGGTE
+632 FNEAGGTE
-640 SVYND
+640 SIYND

-659 LITPNVV
+659 LITPNIV

-679 YASLLLEIGEETVDF
+679 YASLLLEIGKESLDF

>member
-1 MYLTPQQYIPGTIKA
+1 MYLTTQQYVPGTIAA
-16 LNPLKRKAG
+16 LPTLKRNIG

-30 QNRKLHYKDIITAFD
+30 QNRKLHYKDIIAAFD
-45 IESTRLVEI
+45 IETTRLPEI
-54 EQSIMYVWQMH
+54 EQAIMYVWQLH

-71 IIGRTWNELLT
+71 IIGRTWDELWAL
-82 LFKQF
+82 LKQF

-94 TLCIFVHN
+94 TVCIFVHN

-111 AIYNFQQ
+111 AIYNFHD

-133 MWDGAIEFRCSYLH
+133 MWYGAIEFRCSYLH

-154 YTKKMG
+154 YTKKMC
-160 VEHAKLSGDKFDYT
+160 VEHAKLSGEDFDYSI
-174 VRRYPWTTLS
+174 RRYPWTPLT
-184 DGEIAYCTHD
+184 DKEIAYCTHD
-194 VVGLVEAIKKEMA
+194 VIGLVEAIKKEME
-207 MDGDD
+207 MDGDN

-229 AAMRQTRNHGIKDI
+229 AAMRKIRNHGVKDI
-243 LPDYELYKLLREAFR
+243 LPDYELYTLLREAFR

-265 RYYAERV
+265 RFYADRI
-272 LRNVKSADR
+272 LRDVKSADR
-281 ISSYPEVMLNH
+281 VSSYPEVMCNH
-292 QYPVS
+292 KYPVS
-297 TFCKSCDNNP
+297 EFHKSCDNSP
-307 ERVMDLITKKKKA
+307 ERVMALITKQKKA

-334 EFWGCPYLSF
+334 ELWGCPYLSF

-373 DLKIILG
+373 DLKIILE
-380 EYAFDNMEFTDVYY
+380 EYEFDNMEFTDVYY
-394 ARYGELPEPLKDVVR
+394 ARYGYLPKPLIDVVQ

-424 EIYYTKSK
+424 EVFYTKAK

-438 YGMMAQDPGKQSKIF
+438 YGMMAQDPGKQSNIF
-453 KDGEWTVEEKEQSAI
+453 RNGEWTVEEKEQPEI

-496 GLKIAGHNF
+496 GLKIAGHNY

-510 DSVKH
+510 DSVKYI
-515 VGDCDFSAYNREKE
+515 GECDFTAYNSAKK
-529 KRSKETGAY
+529 KRSTETGAY

-548 MGLYESDGTYVTF
+548 MGLYESDGSYAEF

-570 YTIKRDPI
+570 YRETPDGE
-578 TRPSVSK
+578 T
-585 KCKYIKT
+585 
-592 GYYKRRGG
+592 
-600 HVHCTIAGVDKSKG
+600 HCTIAGVNKKSG
-614 GWELDRAGGIS
+614 GKELDKHGGMM

-632 FRNAGGTE
+632 FKDAGGTE

-659 LITPNVV
+659 LITPNIV

-679 YASLLLEIGEETVDF
+679 YASLLLEIGKESVDF

>member
-1 MYLTPQQYIPGTIKA
+1 MYLTPLQYIPGTIKA
-16 LNPLKRKAG
+16 LNPVKRQAG

-30 QNRKLHYKDIITAFD
+30 QNRKLHYKDVIAAFD
-45 IESTRLVEI
+45 IETTRLPEI
-54 EQSIMYVWQMH
+54 EQSIMYVWQLH

-71 IIGRTWNELLT
+71 IIGRTWDELWT
-82 LFKQF
+82 LLKQF

-111 AIYNFQQ
+111 AIYNFQE

-147 SNMSLAQ
+147 SNMSLDQ

-160 VEHAKLSGDKFDYT
+160 VEHGKLSGVEFDYS
-174 VRRYPWTTLS
+174 VRRFPWTPLS
-184 DGEIAYCTHD
+184 DKEIAYCTHD
-194 VVGLVEAIKKEMA
+194 VMGLVEAIKKEME
-207 MDGDD
+207 MDGDN

-229 AAMRQTRNHGIKDI
+229 AAMRKIRNHGVKDI
-243 LPDYELYKLLREAFR
+243 LPDYELYTLLREAFR

-265 RYYAERV
+265 RFYAERI
-272 LRNVKSADR
+272 LHEVKSADR
-281 ISSYPEVMLNH
+281 VSSYPEVMCNH
-292 QYPVS
+292 KYPVS
-297 TFCKSCDNNP
+297 EFHKSCDNSP
-307 ERVMDLITKKKKA
+307 ERVIALIAKQKKA
-320 VVCRVKLWA
+320 VVCRVKLWS

-334 EFWGCPYLSF
+334 ELWGCPYLSF

-373 DLKIILG
+373 DLKIILE
-380 EYAFDNMEFTDVYY
+380 EYEFDNMEFTDVYY
-394 ARYGELPEPLKDVVR
+394 ARYGYLPKPLIDVLQ

-424 EIYYTKSK
+424 EVFYTKAK

-438 YGMMAQDPGKQSKIF
+438 YGMMAQDPGKQSNIF
-453 KDGEWTVEEKEQSAI
+453 RKGEWAVEDKEQPEI
-468 LDERNK
+468 LEERNK

-496 GLKIAGHNF
+496 GLKIAGHNY

-510 DSVKH
+510 DSVKYI
-515 VGDCDFSAYNREKE
+515 GECDFTSYNTAKK
-529 KRSKETGAY
+529 KRSTETGAY

-548 MGLYESDGTYVTF
+548 MGLYESDGSYAEF

-570 YTIKRDPI
+570 YRETPDGE
-578 TRPSVSK
+578 T
-585 KCKYIKT
+585 
-592 GYYKRRGG
+592 
-600 HVHCTIAGVDKSKG
+600 HCTIAGVNKKLG
-614 GWELDRAGGIS
+614 GKELDKHGGIS

-632 FRNAGGTE
+632 FQEAGGTE

-659 LITPNVV
+659 LITANIV

-679 YASLLLEIGEETVDF
+679 YASLLLEIGKESLDF
-694 LENL
+694 LEDL

>member
-1 MYLTPQQYIPGTIKA
+1 MYLTPQQYTPGTIKSIETM
-16 LNPLKRKAG
+16 KRKAG

-30 QNRKLHYKDIITAFD
+30 QNRKLHYKNVIAAFD
-45 IESTRLVEI
+45 IETTRLEEI
-54 EQSIMYVWQMH
+54 EQSIMYVWQLH

-71 IIGRTWNELLT
+71 IIGRTWDQLWELL
-82 LFKQF
+82 KQF

-111 AIYNFQQ
+111 AIYNFQTE
-118 DEVFAVDSRKVLKCT
+118 EVFAVDSRKVLKCT

-160 VEHAKLSGDKFDYT
+160 VEHVKLSGEDFNYS
-174 VRRYPWTTLS
+174 VRRFPWTPLS
-184 DGEIAYCTHD
+184 DAEIAYCTND
-194 VVGLVEAIKKEMA
+194 VVGLVEAIKKEME

-229 AAMRQTRNHGIKDI
+229 AAMRKSRGQSVKEI
-243 LPDYELYKLLREAFR
+243 LPDYELYILLREAFR

-265 RYYAERV
+265 RYYSERI
-272 LRNVKSADR
+272 LHNVKSADR
-281 ISSYPEVMLNH
+281 VSSYPEVMCNR

-297 TFCKSCDNNP
+297 EFHRSCDNSP
-307 ERVMDLITKKKKA
+307 DRVMSLITKQKKA
-320 VVCRVKLWA
+320 VVCRVKLWG

-344 DKCRNVINGA
+344 DKCRNVINGS

-373 DLKIILG
+373 DLKIILE
-380 EYAFDNMEFTDVYY
+380 EYEFDNMEFKDVYY
-394 ARYGELPEPLKDVVR
+394 ARYGYLPKPLIDVVL

-438 YGMMAQDPGKQSKIF
+438 YGMMAQDPGKKSYVFDPKPKQ
-453 KDGEWTVEEKEQSAI
+453 DGQKQTEWTEENTPPEKI
-468 LDERNK
+468 LEERNK
-474 HAFLAYQWGVWV
+474 YAFLAYQWGVWV
-486 TAWARYELEE
+486 TAWARYELEQ

-510 DSVKH
+510 DSVKYI
-515 VGDCDFSAYNREKE
+515 GDCDFTAYNIAKE

-538 ATDKHGETFY
+538 ATDKHGETYY
-548 MGLYESDGTYVTF
+548 MGVYESDGIYAEF

-570 YTIKRDPI
+570 YKETA
-578 TRPSVSK
+578 
-585 KCKYIKT
+585 
-592 GYYKRRGG
+592 GG
-600 HVHCTIAGVDKSKG
+600 ETHCTIAGVNKKLG
-614 GWELDRAGGIS
+614 GKELDKNGGLT

-632 FRNAGGTE
+632 FREAGGTE

-645 HPTNGVIEIDGHKL
+645 HPTNGVIDIDGHKL
-659 LITPNVV
+659 LITPNMV

-679 YASLLLEIGEETVDF
+679 YASLLLEISKESVDF
-694 LENL
+694 LEGI

>member
-1 MYLTPQQYIPGTIKA
+1 MYLNPQQYVPGTIAA
-16 LNPLKRKAG
+16 LPTLKRNTG

-30 QNRKLHYKDIITAFD
+30 QNRKLHYKDIIAAFD
-45 IESTRLVEI
+45 IETTRLSEI
-54 EQSIMYVWQMH
+54 EQAIMYVWQLH

-71 IIGRTWNELLT
+71 IIGRTWDELWAL
-82 LFKQF
+82 LKQF

-94 TLCIFVHN
+94 TVCIFVHN

-111 AIYNFQQ
+111 AIYNFQE

-147 SNMSLAQ
+147 SNMSLEQ

-160 VEHAKLSGDKFDYT
+160 VEHSKLSGEEFDYS
-174 VRRYPWTTLS
+174 VRRFPWTPLS
-184 DGEIAYCTHD
+184 DKEIAYCTHD
-194 VVGLVEAIKKEMA
+194 VLGLVEAIKKEME
-207 MDGDD
+207 MDGDN

-229 AAMRQTRNHGIKDI
+229 AAMRQSRNHGVKDI
-243 LPDYELYKLLREAFR
+243 LPDYELYALLREAFR

-265 RYYAERV
+265 RFYAERI
-272 LRNVKSADR
+272 LHDVKSADR
-281 ISSYPEVMLNH
+281 VSSYPEVMCNR

-297 TFCKSCDNNP
+297 EFHKSCDNSP
-307 ERVMDLITKKKKA
+307 ERVMALITKQKKA

-334 EFWGCPYLSF
+334 ELWGCPYLSF

-373 DLKIILG
+373 DLKIILE
-380 EYAFDNMEFTDVYY
+380 EYEFDNMEFTDVYY
-394 ARYGELPEPLKDVVR
+394 ARYGYLPKPLIDVVQ

-424 EIYYTKSK
+424 EVFYMKSK

-438 YGMMAQDPGKQSKIF
+438 YGMMAQDPGKQSNIF
-453 KDGEWTVEEKEQSAI
+453 SKGEWTVEDKEQPEI
-468 LDERNK
+468 LEERNK

-496 GLKIAGHNF
+496 GLKIAGHNY

-510 DSVKH
+510 DSVKYI
-515 VGDCDFSAYNREKE
+515 GECDFTAYNSAKK
-529 KRSKETGAY
+529 KRSTETGAY

-548 MGLYESDGTYVTF
+548 MGLYESDGSYAEF

-570 YTIKRDPI
+570 YRETPDGE
-578 TRPSVSK
+578 T
-585 KCKYIKT
+585 
-592 GYYKRRGG
+592 
-600 HVHCTIAGVDKSKG
+600 HCTIAGVNKKLG
-614 GWELDRAGGIS
+614 GKELDKHGGMM

-632 FRNAGGTE
+632 FKEAGGTE
-640 SVYND
+640 SIYND

-659 LITPNVV
+659 LITPNIV

-679 YASLLLEIGEETVDF
+679 YASLLLEIGKETVDF

>member
-1 MYLTPQQYIPGTIKA
+1 MYLTPQQYVPGTIA
-16 LNPLKRKAG
+16 AIPTLKRNIG

-30 QNRKLHYKDIITAFD
+30 QNRKLHYKDIIAAFD
-45 IESTRLVEI
+45 IETTSLPEI
-54 EQSIMYVWQMH
+54 EQAIMYVWQLQ

-71 IIGRTWNELLT
+71 IIGRTWDELWAL
-82 LFKQF
+82 LKQF
-87 RDELQKE
+87 REELEKE

-111 AIYNFQQ
+111 GIYNFQE

-160 VEHAKLSGDKFDYT
+160 VEHAKLSGEDFDYSI
-174 VRRYPWTTLS
+174 RRYPWTPLT
-184 DGEIAYCTHD
+184 DKEIAYCTHD
-194 VVGLVEAIKKEMA
+194 VIGLVEAIKKEME
-207 MDGDD
+207 MDGDT

-229 AAMRQTRNHGIKDI
+229 AAMRKIRNHGVKDI
-243 LPDYELYKLLREAFR
+243 LPDYELYTLLREAFR

-265 RYYAERV
+265 RFYAERI
-272 LRNVKSADR
+272 LRDVKSADR
-281 ISSYPEVMLNH
+281 VSSYPEVMCNH
-292 QYPVS
+292 KYPVS
-297 TFCKSCDNNP
+297 EFHKSCDNSP
-307 ERVMDLITKKKKA
+307 ERVMALITKQKKA

-361 SADYLETSVTDV
+361 YADYLETSVTDV
-373 DLKIILG
+373 DLKIILE
-380 EYAFDNMEFTDVYY
+380 EYEFDNMEFTDVYY
-394 ARYGELPEPLKDVVR
+394 ARYGYLPKPLIDVVQ

-424 EIYYTKSK
+424 EVFYTKAK

-438 YGMMAQDPGKQSKIF
+438 YGMMAQDPGKQSNIF
-453 KDGEWTVEEKEQSAI
+453 RKGEWAVEEKEQTEI
-468 LDERNK
+468 LEERNK

-496 GLKIAGHNF
+496 GLKIAGHNY

-510 DSVKH
+510 DSVKYI
-515 VGDCDFSAYNREKE
+515 GECDFTSYNSAKK
-529 KRSKETGAY
+529 KRSTETGAY

-548 MGLYESDGTYVTF
+548 MGLYESDGSYAEF

-570 YTIKRDPI
+570 YRETPDGE
-578 TRPSVSK
+578 T
-585 KCKYIKT
+585 
-592 GYYKRRGG
+592 
-600 HVHCTIAGVDKSKG
+600 HCTIAGVNKKLG
-614 GWELDRAGGIS
+614 GKELDKHGGMM

-632 FRNAGGTE
+632 FKEAGGTE
-640 SVYND
+640 SIYND

-659 LITPNVV
+659 LITPNIV
-666 IRESEYTLGVSRD
+666 IRESEFTLGVSRD
-679 YASLLLEIGEETVDF
+679 YASLLLEIGKESVDF

>member
-1 MYLTPQQYIPGTIKA
+1 MYINPEQYVHGTIKS
-16 LNPLKRKAG
+16 LETLKRRVG

-30 QNRKLHYKDIITAFD
+30 QNRKLRYKNVIAAFD
-45 IESTRLVEI
+45 IETTRLEEI
-54 EQSIMYVWQMH
+54 EQSIMYVWQLH
-65 LDGIGT
+65 LDGVGT
-71 IIGRTWNELLT
+71 IIGRTWEQLWTLL
-82 LFKQF
+82 KQF
-87 RDELQKE
+87 REELENE

-118 DEVFAVDSRKVLKCT
+118 DEVFSVDSRKVLKCT

-147 SNMSLAQ
+147 SNMSLEQ

-160 VEHAKLSGDKFDYT
+160 VEHAKLSGEEFDYT
-174 VRRYPWTTLS
+174 IRRFPWTQLKDS
-184 DGEIAYCTHD
+184 EIAYCAHD
-194 VVGLVEAIKKEMA
+194 VIGLVEAIKKEMET
-207 MDGDD
+207 DGDD

-229 AAMRQTRNHGIKDI
+229 SAIRSSRNHGVKDI
-243 LPDYELYKLLREAFR
+243 LPDYELYALLREAFR

-265 RYYAERV
+265 RYYAERI
-272 LRNVKSADR
+272 LHNVKSADR
-281 ISSYPEVMLNH
+281 VSSYPEVMCNRK
-292 QYPVS
+292 YPVS
-297 TFCKSCDNNP
+297 EFHLSCDNSP
-307 ERVMDLITKKKKA
+307 DRVMDLINKRKKA
-320 VVCRVKLWA
+320 VVCRVKLWSL
-329 VRLID
+329 RLSD

-380 EYAFDNMEFTDVYY
+380 EYEFDNMEFMDVYY
-394 ARYGELPEPLKDVVR
+394 ARYGYLPKPLIDVVLH
-409 DYYRKKTELKNVPGQ
+409 YYRKKTELKNVPGQ

-438 YGMMAQDPGKQSKIF
+438 YGMMAQDPGKKSSIF
-453 KDGEWTVEEKEQSAI
+453 SCGEWSIEDKDQKDI
-468 LDERNK
+468 LDERTK

-510 DSVKH
+510 DSVKYI
-515 VGDCDFSAYNREKE
+515 GDCDFSAYNRAKE
-529 KRSKETGAY
+529 KQSAETGAY
-538 ATDKHGETFY
+538 ATDRHGEIFY
-548 MGLYESDGTYVTF
+548 MGLYESDGKYAEF

-570 YTIKRDPI
+570 YTE
-578 TRPSVSK
+578 TS
-585 KCKYIKT
+585 
-592 GYYKRRGG
+592 GG
-600 HVHCTIAGVDKSKG
+600 GTHCTIAGVNKKLG
-614 GWELDRAGGIS
+614 GKELDDNGGMK

-632 FRNAGGTE
+632 FRKAGGTE

-645 HPTNGVIEIDGHKL
+645 HPTNGVIDIDGHKL
-659 LITPNVV
+659 LITPNIV

-679 YASLLLEIGEETVDF
+679 YASLLLEIGQESVDF

>member
-1 MYLTPQQYIPGTIKA
+1 MYLTPKQYIPGTIKA
-16 LNPLKRKAG
+16 LNPVKRKAG

-30 QNRKLHYKDIITAFD
+30 QNRKLHYKDIIAAFD
-45 IESTRLVEI
+45 IETTRLSEI
-54 EQSIMYVWQMH
+54 EQSIMYVWQLH

-71 IIGRTWNELLT
+71 IIGRTWNELLM
-82 LFKQF
+82 LLKQF

-102 LSYEFQFLR
+102 LSYEFQFLQ

-160 VEHAKLSGDKFDYT
+160 VAHAKLSGDDFDYT
-174 VRRYPWTTLS
+174 IRRYPWTPLTDS
-184 DGEIAYCTHD
+184 EIAYCTHD
-194 VVGLVEAIKKEMA
+194 VLGLVEAIKKEMA
-207 MDGDD
+207 MDGDN

-229 AAMRQTRNHGIKDI
+229 AAMRQSRNHGIKDI

-265 RYYAERV
+265 RYYADRV
-272 LRNVKSADR
+272 LHNVKSADR
-281 ISSYPEVMLNH
+281 ISSYPEVMCNH

-297 TFCKSCDNNP
+297 QFHKSCDNTP
-307 ERVMDLITKKKKA
+307 ERVMALITKQKKA

-334 EFWGCPYLSF
+334 ELWGCPYLSF

-380 EYAFDNMEFTDVYY
+380 EYEFDNMEFTDVYY
-394 ARYGELPEPLKDVVR
+394 ARYGNLPEPLIDVVQ

-424 EIYYTKSK
+424 EVYYTKSK

-438 YGMMAQDPGKQSKIF
+438 YGMMAQDPGKQSNIF
-453 KDGEWTVEEKEQSAI
+453 KEGEWAVEEKEQSDI
-468 LDERNK
+468 LDDRNK

-515 VGDCDFSAYNREKE
+515 VGDCDFSVYNRAKE

-548 MGLYESDGTYVTF
+548 MGVYESDGTYADF

-570 YTIKRDPI
+570 YTETP
-578 TRPSVSK
+578 
-585 KCKYIKT
+585 
-592 GYYKRRGG
+592 GG
-600 HVHCTIAGVDKSKG
+600 ETHCTIAGVNKKLG
-614 GWELDRAGGIS
+614 GKELDKHGGIA

-632 FRNAGGTE
+632 FREAGGTE

-659 LITPNVV
+659 LITPNIV

-679 YASLLLEIGEETVDF
+679 YASLLLEIGEETIDF
-694 LENL
+694 FGNL

>member
-1 MYLTPQQYIPGTIKA
+1 MYLTPQQYVPGTIAA
-16 LNPLKRKAG
+16 LSTLKRNSG

-30 QNRKLHYKDIITAFD
+30 QNRKLHYKDIIAAFD
-45 IESTRLVEI
+45 IETTRLPEI
-54 EQSIMYVWQMH
+54 EQAIMYVWQLH

-71 IIGRTWNELLT
+71 IIGRTWDELWAL
-82 LFKQF
+82 LKQF

-94 TLCIFVHN
+94 TVCIFVHN

-111 AIYNFQQ
+111 AIYNFQE

-147 SNMSLAQ
+147 SNMSLEQ

-160 VEHAKLSGDKFDYT
+160 VEHGKLSGEEFDYS
-174 VRRYPWTTLS
+174 VRRFPWTPLS
-184 DGEIAYCTHD
+184 DKEIAYCTHD
-194 VVGLVEAIKKEMA
+194 VLGLVEAIKKEME
-207 MDGDD
+207 MDGDN

-229 AAMRQTRNHGIKDI
+229 AAMRQSRNHGVKDI
-243 LPDYELYKLLREAFR
+243 LPDYELYVLLREAFR

-272 LRNVKSADR
+272 LHNVKSADR
-281 ISSYPEVMLNH
+281 VSSYPEVMCNR

-297 TFCKSCDNNP
+297 EFHKSCDNSP
-307 ERVMDLITKKKKA
+307 ERVMALITKQKKA
-320 VVCRVKLWA
+320 VVCRVKLWS
-329 VRLID
+329 VRLVD

-373 DLKIILG
+373 DLKIILE
-380 EYAFDNMEFTDVYY
+380 EYEFDNMEFTDVYY
-394 ARYGELPEPLKDVVR
+394 SRYGYLPKPLIDVVQ

-424 EIYYTKSK
+424 EVFYMKAK

-438 YGMMAQDPGKQSKIF
+438 YGMMAQDPGKQSNIF
-453 KDGEWTVEEKEQSAI
+453 RKGEWTVEDKEHPEI
-468 LDERNK
+468 LEERNK

-496 GLKIAGHNF
+496 GLKIAGHNY

-510 DSVKH
+510 DSVKYI
-515 VGDCDFSAYNREKE
+515 GECDFTAYNSAKK
-529 KRSKETGAY
+529 KRSTETGAY
-538 ATDKHGETFY
+538 ATDKHGEKFY
-548 MGLYESDGTYVTF
+548 MGVYESDGSYAEF

-570 YTIKRDPI
+570 YRETPDGE
-578 TRPSVSK
+578 T
-585 KCKYIKT
+585 
-592 GYYKRRGG
+592 
-600 HVHCTIAGVDKSKG
+600 HCTIAGVNKKLG
-614 GWELDRAGGIS
+614 GKELDKNGGMM

-632 FRNAGGTE
+632 FKEAGGTE

-659 LITPNVV
+659 LITPNIV

-679 YASLLLEIGEETVDF
+679 YASLLLEIGKETVDF
-694 LENL
+694 LEDL

>member
-1 MYLTPQQYIPGTIKA
+1 MYLTPQQYIAGTIKSIET
-16 LNPLKRKAG
+16 LKRKAG

-30 QNRKLHYKDIITAFD
+30 QNRKLHYKNVIAAFD
-45 IESTRLVEI
+45 IETTRLEEI
-54 EQSIMYVWQMH
+54 EQSIMYVWQLH

-71 IIGRTWNELLT
+71 IIGRTWDELWGL
-82 LFKQF
+82 LKQF
-87 RDELQKE
+87 REELQKE

-111 AIYNFQQ
+111 AIYNFEKE
-118 DEVFAVDSRKVLKCT
+118 EVFAVDSRKVLKCT

-160 VEHAKLSGDKFDYT
+160 VEHYKLSGEDFDYS
-174 VRRYPWTTLS
+174 VRRFPWTPLT
-184 DGEIAYCTHD
+184 DAEIAYCTND
-194 VVGLVEAIKKEMA
+194 VVGLVEAIKKEME

-229 AAMRQTRNHGIKDI
+229 AAMRKSRDHGVKDI
-243 LPDYELYKLLREAFR
+243 LPDYELYTLLREAFR

-265 RYYAERV
+265 RYYSERI
-272 LRNVKSADR
+272 LHNVKSADR
-281 ISSYPEVMLNH
+281 VSSYPEVMCNR
-292 QYPVS
+292 QYPIS
-297 TFCKSCDNNP
+297 EFHKSCDNSP
-307 ERVMDLITKKKKA
+307 DRVMSLITKQKKA
-320 VVCRVKLWA
+320 VVCRVKLWG

-344 DKCRNVINGA
+344 DKCRNVINGS

-361 SADYLETSVTDV
+361 TADYLETSVTDV
-373 DLKIILG
+373 DLKIILE
-380 EYAFDNMEFTDVYY
+380 EYEFDNMEFKDVYY
-394 ARYGELPEPLKDVVR
+394 ARYGYLPKPLIDVVL

-424 EIYYTKSK
+424 EVYYTKSK

-438 YGMMAQDPGKQSKIF
+438 YGMMAQDPGKKSNIFDPKPKPDNRKQTDWLEEDTPPEKILEERSKY
-453 KDGEWTVEEKEQSAI
+453 
-468 LDERNK
+468 
-474 HAFLAYQWGVWV
+474 AFLAYQWGVWV

-510 DSVKH
+510 DSVKYI
-515 VGDCDFSAYNREKE
+515 GDCDFTEYNRAKK
-529 KRSKETGAY
+529 KRSTETGAY

-548 MGLYESDGTYVTF
+548 MGVYESDGSYADF

-570 YTIKRDPI
+570 YRETA
-578 TRPSVSK
+578 
-585 KCKYIKT
+585 
-592 GYYKRRGG
+592 GG
-600 HVHCTIAGVDKSKG
+600 ETHCTIAGVNKKLG
-614 GWELDRAGGIS
+614 GKELDENGGMT

-632 FRNAGGTE
+632 FRKAGGTE

-645 HPTNGVIEIDGHKL
+645 HPTNGTIEIDGHKL
-659 LITPNVV
+659 LITPNIV
-666 IRESEYTLGVSRD
+666 IRDSEYTLGVSRD
-679 YASLLLEIGEETVDF
+679 YASLLLDIWKESVDF